1 MNELKCIKRDGKI
14 VEFDWGKIQSAIES
28 AYMDVY
34 EGTVKDL
41 EIEQIMD
48 NLCEEIACF
57 DEDYITVEEVQKYVV
72 SHIEYVNKIVAK
84 AYEDYMNERTFE
96 REKRSEAVTEIDNII
111 NQTSEETT
119 SNGNVDGSKIQT
131 IRALV
136 ANVFTRKYAEYKYIP
151 KDIRDKQKKELYYH
165 DAQYVGLPFFNCCN
179 AEWQDMFE
187 TGFELGTTKIE
198 TPKSLATAVNILTQ
212 VASHISS
219 NTFGGTTFGNLGSG
233 LLPYAKLSL
242 EKHKTVADLFVD
254 KSKREEYAWYML
266 EKEIKDSMQSLE
278 YEIQTLM
285 TSRGE
290 TPFLTLGLDIAKE
303 EYSEEDR
310 KIHNMIIKAI
320 LNQRLEGLTGG
331 VTPVFPKLVFQL
343 KDSVNLNP
351 TDKDYELFK
360 LAIEVSANRQYPDYI
375 MSDRL
380 TEIIG
385 GIKFPMG
392 CRSFKY
398 DGKFNWGVISIN
410 IVRLAIMSNKN
421 EDKFFELLQE
431 QLDDCER
438 FFKIRYNILKNVKAK
453 QSPILYM
460 SGAISRLKPDE
471 TIERLL
477 QKDWSSISIGYVGL
491 HNCLVALYG
500 EGLENQ
506 NMDIVKKGAKIMQY
520 IRDFCDRK
528 KEETGLGY
536 SLYGTP
542 RIVGL

>member
-28 AYMDVY
+28 AYMDIY

-41 EIEQIMD
+41 EVEQIMD

-72 SHIEYVNKIVAK
+72 SHIEYVNKVVAK

-242 EKHKTVADLFVD
+242 EKHKKVADLFVD
-254 KSKREEYAWYML
+254 RGKREEYAWYIL

-290 TPFLTLGLDIAKE
+290 TPFLTLGLDVARE

-343 KDSVNLNP
+343 KDGVNLNP

-500 EGLENQ
+500 EGLENL

>member
-1 MNELKCIKRDGKI
+1 MIKVLKRDGIIKDFSASRI
-14 VEFDWGKIQSAIES
+14 RLAIEN
-28 AYMDVY
+28 AYNEVY
-34 EGTVKDL
+34 DNKWDDDL
-41 EIEQIMD
+41 VNELESCVETIEDIILGISCSTDILSVEDIQDIVIKELR
-48 NLCEEIACF
+48 NTNELVGKSYEE
-57 DEDYITVEEVQKYVV
+57 YR
-72 SHIEYVNKIVAK
+72 
-84 AYEDYMNERTFE
+84 NERTFE
-96 REKRSEAVTEIDNII
+96 REKRSESVSEIDDII

-151 KDIRDKQKKELYYH
+151 KDIRIKQKKELYYH

-187 TGFELGTTKIE
+187 TGFDLGTTRIE
-198 TPKSLATAVNILTQ
+198 SPRSLATAVNILTQ

-242 EKHKTVADLFVD
+242 KKHKNIAELFVTEN
-254 KSKREEYAWYML
+254 KREEYAWYML

-290 TPFLTLGLDIAKE
+290 TPFLTLGLDVAKE
-303 EYSEEDR
+303 EYTNEER

-343 KDSVNLNP
+343 KNGVNLNP
-351 TDKDYELFK
+351 NERDYELFK

-380 TEIIG
+380 TEVTG
-385 GIKFPMG
+385 GVKFPMG
-392 CRSFKY
+392 KQ
-398 DGKFNWGVISIN
+398 
-410 IVRLAIMSNKN
+410 
-421 EDKFFELLQE
+421 LL
-431 QLDDCER
+431 
-438 FFKIRYNILKNVKAK
+438 
-453 QSPILYM
+453 PM
-460 SGAISRLKPDE
+460 
-471 TIERLL
+471 
-477 QKDWSSISIGYVGL
+477 
-491 HNCLVALYG
+491 
-500 EGLENQ
+500 
-506 NMDIVKKGAKIMQY
+506 
-520 IRDFCDRK
+520 
-528 KEETGLGY
+528 
-536 SLYGTP
+536 
-542 RIVGL
+542 